1 MNINL
6 TLFGQTIAFV
16 LFVFFC
22 MKFVWPPII
31 AMLDERKKKIA
42 DGLAEAERGMK
53 QQELAEQ
60 GAEKKL
66 AEAKQQASDIL
77 GQAQKR
83 ANEIVEDAKSVAVE
97 EGNRIK
103 EAAHAEVEKEV
114 NRAKES
120 LRAQVSGIAVAG
132 AERILKKEIN
142 ASSHQEILDDLA
154 SQI

>member
-6 TLFGQTIAFV
+6 TLFAQSFAFIV
-16 LFVFFC
+16 FVFFC
-22 MKFVWPPII
+22 MKFVWPPIM
-31 AMLDERKKKIA
+31 AALDERQKKIA
-42 DGLAEAERGMK
+42 DGLAEAERGMQ
-53 QQELAEQ
+53 QQEIAEQ
-60 GAEKKL
+60 NAEKQL
-66 AEAKQQASDIL
+66 SEAKQQASEIL

-83 ANEIVEDAKSVAVE
+83 ANEMVEDAKSVAVD

-114 NRAKES
+114 NRAKET
-120 LRAQVSGIAVAG
+120 LRTQVSTIAVAG

-142 ASSHQEILDDLA
+142 ASSHQDILDDLA

>member
-6 TLFGQTIAFV
+6 TLFAQTIAFTV
-16 LFVFFC
+16 FVFFC
-22 MKFVWPPII
+22 MKFVWPPIM

-53 QQELAEQ
+53 QQELAEKN
-60 GAEKKL
+60 AEKKL

-83 ANEIVEDAKSVAVE
+83 ANEIVDGAKTVAVE

-114 NRAKES
+114 NRAKEA
-120 LRAQVSGIAVAG
+120 LRTQVSSIAMAG

-142 ASSHQEILDDLA
+142 ASSHQDILDDLA
-154 SQI
+154 AQI

>member
-6 TLFGQTIAFV
+6 TLFAQLIAFV
-16 LFVFFC
+16 VFVIFC
-22 MKFVWPPII
+22 MKFVWPPIM
-31 AMLDERKKKIA
+31 AALNERQKKIA
-42 DGLAEAERGMK
+42 DGLAEAERGMQ
-53 QQELAEQ
+53 QQEIAEQ
-60 GAEKKL
+60 NAEKQL
-66 AEAKQQASDIL
+66 SEAKQQASEIL

-83 ANEIVEDAKSVAVE
+83 ANEMVEDAKSVAVD

-120 LRAQVSGIAVAG
+120 LRTQVSTIAVAG

-142 ASSHQEILDDLA
+142 ASSHQDILDDLA

>member
-6 TLFGQTIAFV
+6 TLFAQLIAFV
-16 LFVFFC
+16 VFVIFC
-22 MKFVWPPII
+22 MKIVWPPIM

-66 AEAKQQASDIL
+66 AEAKQQASEIL

-83 ANEIVEDAKSVAVE
+83 ANEIVDDAKSVAAD

-103 EAAHAEVEKEV
+103 EAAHAEVDKEV
-114 NRAKES
+114 NRAKEA
-120 LRAQVSGIAVAG
+120 LRTQVSTIAVAG

-142 ASSHQEILDDLA
+142 ASSHQDILDDLA
-154 SQI
+154 AQI

>member
-6 TLFGQTIAFV
+6 TLFAQLIAFV
-16 LFVFFC
+16 VFVIFC

-42 DGLAEAERGMK
+42 DGLAEAERGKK
-53 QQELAEQ
+53 QHELAEKN
-60 GAEKKL
+60 AEKKL
-66 AEAKQQASDIL
+66 SAAKQQASEIL

-83 ANEIVEDAKSVAVE
+83 ASEIVDNAKSVAVD

-114 NRAKES
+114 NRAKEA
-120 LRAQVSGIAVAG
+120 LRGQVSSIAVAG

-142 ASSHQEILDDLA
+142 ASSHQDILDDLA
-154 SQI
+154 AQI